1 MSLDGLFKV
10 LFLAVVQ
17 GIAEFLPISSSGHL
31 VVLDK
36 LYQRLFGVEG
46 VAQENAVLTV
56 TLHVG
61 TLAAILVEYRRD
73 ICGIWRVPK
82 LCLAII
88 LATIPA
94 AAVGILLRKQ
104 IEATFEMPLVVA
116 CGWVV
121 TAGLLWFGQR
131 WGSNERPLE
140 KLTITDA
147 IIVGGFQAVSALF
160 RGVSRSGSTIAGGL
174 VTGLRRDAAASFS
187 FLIAIPVTAGAA
199 LVKAAPLIKLLLVRV
214 SLLPE
219 SAAPSSEDISRLLGG
234 YSPLVLVIGAVVS
247 FGVGLMSLRWLL
259 RVISQRGLRGFVYY
273 CLAAAALTFAWQAY
287 EAFQPAPA
295 DDGVQTASGSSQA
308 RMSCSYSL
316 ARFPFTSCR

>member
-1 MSLDGLFKV
+1 MSLDGLLKV
-10 LFLAVVQ
+10 VLLAVIQ

-36 LYQRLFGVEG
+36 LYQRLFGTAG

-61 TLAAILVEYRRD
+61 TLAAILVVYRRD
-73 ICGIWRVPK
+73 LWEIWRKPR

-94 AAVGILLRKQ
+94 AGVGFLLRKQ

-121 TAGLLWFGQR
+121 TAGLLWYGQR
-131 WGSNERPLE
+131 LGRNERPLE
-140 KLTITDA
+140 SLTFADA
-147 IIVGGFQAVSALF
+147 LIIGCFQAVSAIF

-174 VTGLRRDAAASFS
+174 FTGLRRDAAASFS

-199 LVKAAPLIKLLLVRV
+199 LVKGAPLIKLLFARMGLI
-214 SLLPE
+214 SP
-219 SAAPSSEDISRLLGG
+219 ANAPSGAEMAELFGG
-234 YSPLVLVIGAVVS
+234 YSPLVLAIGALIS
-247 FGVGLMSLRWLL
+247 FFVGLISLRWLL
-259 RVISQRGLRGFVYY
+259 RIITVRGLNWFVCY
-273 CLAAAALTFAWQAY
+273 CLVAATLTFAWQGY
-287 EAFQPAPA
+287 EFL
-295 DDGVQTASGSSQA
+295 
-308 RMSCSYSL
+308 MMK
-316 ARFPFTSCR
+316 